1 MTKQNFMFIML
12 LVNNFLAFLGIGLI
26 VPIMPTIMN
35 EMQVSGSVVG
45 YMFAAFAAAQFVS
58 SPLTG
63 RAVDRIGRKP
73 VLISGLALFGA
84 SQLMFGM
91 ATSVVW
97 LFAARIL
104 GGISSSMIMPSV
116 TAFIADVT
124 TKERRAQALG
134 YMSASMNTG
143 FIVGPGIGGLL
154 AEFGTRVP
162 FFVAGTL
169 GIVAAILSLTVL
181 REPEHTQET
190 AASVA
195 PGQSSWNRVFHPVYL
210 IPLLIIFIMSFG
222 LATFEG
228 LFSLFLDHKHGFTP
242 RDIAIAIA
250 GSGIMGAFVQF
261 FLFDGFTRRLG
272 EIRVTRYSL
281 LMTAVFVFLMIITR
295 TYWAILFITFFVF
308 VGVDMARP
316 AITSYLSK
324 VAGDEQGF
332 ISGMNSM
339 FTSLGNILGPVV
351 GGILFDLD
359 WNYPYLLATV
369 VIGIGWLLAIWW
381 RQPKTE

>member
-169 GIVAAILSLTVL
+169 GIVAAILSFTVL

-195 PGQSSWNRVFHPVYL
+195 PGQSSWKRVFHPVYL

-261 FLFDGFTRRLG
+261 FLFDGFTRRMG